1 MLLPPLLLDTLREIY
16 QRQGSALSASPLRT
30 ENQLLLLIEVLPEA
44 SRATLETLLTTY
56 RRVAASLP
64 VNLAYL
70 LALEGEIL
78 NLLGLTASASPLFT
92 PPAVQTLQYYLPWFR
107 QASQIVQN
115 HLGRAL
121 VRNYWLITR
130 PTHPWLRTIRVET
143 FYNEQVSAP
152 DRYLNEEQ
160 QELLQTWLEQFLLYC
175 YRLVPTLPAE
185 AIAAGI
191 PVPPQ
196 LLQAAA

>member
-1 MLLPPLLLDTLREIY
+1 MFLPPLLLSTLQEIY
-16 QRQGSALSASPLRT
+16 QRQASMLSERAVGT
-30 ENQLLLLIEVLPEA
+30 ESELLLLIERLPEA
-44 SRATLETLLTTY
+44 TRDTLVTLLMSYSQTK
-56 RRVAASLP
+56 ASLP
-64 VNLAYL
+64 INLAYL

-78 NLLGLTASASPLFT
+78 NLLGLTSAGHPLLT
-92 PPAVQTLQYYLPWFR
+92 PPVLQRLQNYLPWFR

-115 HLGRAL
+115 HLGRDL

-130 PTHPWLRTIRVET
+130 PNTSWLRTIRVET

-160 QELLQTWLEQFLLYC
+160 QDLLQMWLEQFIFYC
-175 YRLVPTLPAE
+175 YRLLPTLPAE
-185 AIAAGI
+185 AMAAGI

-196 LLQAAA
+196 LLPAAA

>member
-1 MLLPPLLLDTLREIY
+1 MLLPPLLLSTLREIY
-16 QRQGSALSASPLRT
+16 QRQISALSDSPLLT
-30 ENQLLLLIEVLPEA
+30 EHQLLLLIETLPEA
-44 SRATLETLLTTY
+44 SRATLATLLMSY
-56 RRVAASLP
+56 SQAKVSLP
-64 VNLAYL
+64 INLAYL

-78 NLLGLTASASPLFT
+78 NLLGVTSAVRPLFT
-92 PPAVQTLQYYLPWFR
+92 PPVVQTLQNYLPWFR
-107 QASQIVQN
+107 KASQIVQN

-130 PTHPWLRTIRVET
+130 PTHSWLRAIRVET
-143 FYNEQVSAP
+143 FYNEQVPAP

-160 QELLQTWLEQFLLYC
+160 QALLQTWLEEFILYC

-196 LLQAAA
+196 FLQAAA

>member
-1 MLLPPLLLDTLREIY
+1 MLLPPLLLDVLREIY
-16 QRQGSALSASPLRT
+16 QRQASPLSDNPLRT
-30 ENQLLLLIEVLPEA
+30 ENQLLLFIEALPEA
-44 SRATLETLLTTY
+44 TRATLETLLTAY
-56 RRVAASLP
+56 CRAKASLP
-64 VNLAYL
+64 LNMAYL

-78 NLLGLTASASPLFT
+78 ALIGLIPLKSSLPEF
-92 PPAVQTLQYYLPWFR
+92 PSCSRLQDYLPWFR
-107 QASQIVQN
+107 KASQIVQN
-115 HLGRAL
+115 RLDRAL

-130 PTHPWLRTIRVET
+130 PTHPWLRTIQVEI
-143 FYNEQVSAP
+143 FYSEQVPSR

-160 QELLQTWLEQFLLYC
+160 QDLLQTWLEQFILSC